1 MPEESSTNPRGKT
14 HVRYWKETVR
24 RKRAV
29 KKLENRD
36 LMQAIVGGCLLV
48 AAADGE
54 ISKNEAAQIDIQIRA
69 NKNLEHFGQE
79 ITATVNLFT
88 EQLQAG
94 FRLGRMNIMREI
106 ADIKN
111 NPLDAEEVF
120 VNMITVAEGDGNIS
134 PEELKVLA
142 EVGVQLGL
150 RPKDFGI
157 EA

>member
-1 MPEESSTNPRGKT
+1 MGFFSKKLFGAKAT
-14 HVRYWKETVR
+14 
-24 RKRAV
+24 V

-54 ISKNEAAQIDIQIRA
+54 ISKNESAQVDLQIRA
-69 NKNLEHFGQE
+69 NKNLEHFGSE
-79 ITATVNLFT
+79 ITNTVNLFT

-120 VNMITVAEGDGNIS
+120 VNMLTVAEGDGSIS
-134 PEELKVLA
+134 PEEMKVLS
-142 EVGVQLGL
+142 EIGTQLGL
-150 RPKDFGI
+150 RVKDFGI

>member
-1 MPEESSTNPRGKT
+1 MGFFSKKLFGAKAS
-14 HVRYWKETVR
+14 
-24 RKRAV
+24 V

-54 ISKNEAAQIDIQIRA
+54 ISKNESAQVDLQIRA
-69 NKNLEHFGQE
+69 NKNLEHFGAE
-79 ITATVNLFT
+79 ITKQVNLFT

-106 ADIKN
+106 RDIKN
-111 NPLDAEEVF
+111 NAADAEEVF
-120 VNMITVAEGDGNIS
+120 VNMLTVAEGDGDIS
-134 PEELKVLA
+134 PEEMKVLI
-142 EVGVQLGL
+142 EVGTELGL
-150 RPKDFGI
+150 RPKDFGL

>member
-1 MPEESSTNPRGKT
+1 MGFFS
-14 HVRYWKETVR
+14 
-24 RKRAV
+24 RKANTAKAAV

-54 ISKNEAAQIDIQIRA
+54 ISKNESAQVDLQIRA
-69 NKNLEHFGQE
+69 NKNLEHFGSE
-79 ITATVNLFT
+79 ITSQVNLFT

-106 ADIKN
+106 AEIKN
-111 NPLDAEEVF
+111 NPMDAEEVF
-120 VNMITVAEGDGNIS
+120 VNMLTVAEGDGSIS
-134 PEELKVLA
+134 EPELKVLV
-142 EVGVQLGL
+142 EIGNLLGL

-157 EA
+157 DA

>member
-1 MPEESSTNPRGKT
+1 MFGIGK
-14 HVRYWKETVR
+14 ELFGA
-24 RKRAV
+24 KRAV

>member
-1 MPEESSTNPRGKT
+1 MFDIGK
-14 HVRYWKETVR
+14 KLFGA
-24 RKRAV
+24 KRAV

-111 NPLDAEEVF
+111 KPLDAEEVF
-120 VNMITVAEGDGNIS
+120 VNMITVAEGDGSIS